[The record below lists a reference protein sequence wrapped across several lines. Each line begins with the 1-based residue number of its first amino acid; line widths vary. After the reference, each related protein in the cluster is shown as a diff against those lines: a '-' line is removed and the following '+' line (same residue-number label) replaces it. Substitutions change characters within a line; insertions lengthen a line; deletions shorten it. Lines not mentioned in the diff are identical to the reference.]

1 MYAIFYKGEFIAAYK
16 CAITASLIAINRF
29 TVGQLSRGEVEIHAT
44 W

>member
-16 CAITASLIAINRF
+16 CAIAASLIAINRF
-29 TVGQLSRGEVEIHAT
+29 TSGQIIRGEVDIHAV